1 MSRRPQ
7 QQAVQPETIPFVTP
21 TILVSM
27 VSQSTLPVLVSFQ
40 ARWAK
45 TMMPALSEI
54 VKEVAGRLQ
63 AVQIEV
69 IAYSLIAQGFK
80 RRIIPTLHPL

>member
-7 QQAVQPETIPFVTP
+7 QQAVQPETIPCVTP

-27 VSQSTLPVLVSFQ
+27 VSQSTLAVLVSFQ
-40 ARWAK
+40 ARWAE

-69 IAYSLIAQGFK
+69 IAYSLIAQRFK